1 MQDAIPIE
9 RIENTIISTTKS
21 DERGKDQGV
30 LLGSGLIAGEGLM
43 GVVIAIFAV
52 AMSKTPKFLEIPYSP
67 EWIGEVVSFIIFGI
81 LGWFL
86 YSVAAKSRKA

>member
-1 MQDAIPIE
+1 
-9 RIENTIISTTKS
+9 
-21 DERGKDQGV
+21 
-30 LLGSGLIAGEGLM
+30 LIAGEGLM

-86 YSVAAKSRKA
+86 YSVAAKSRRG